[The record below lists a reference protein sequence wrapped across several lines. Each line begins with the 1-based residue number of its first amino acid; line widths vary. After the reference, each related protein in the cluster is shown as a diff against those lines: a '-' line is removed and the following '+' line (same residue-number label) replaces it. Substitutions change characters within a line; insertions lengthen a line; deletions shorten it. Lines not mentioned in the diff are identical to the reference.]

1 MLINMV
7 KAVTTR
13 SGRRNT
19 TLVEGTKKQP
29 PLRMDLN
36 TDNTPRTKVSKE
48 TANNNCEE
56 NSRDISVKEMQS
68 MDPFCKRIMKRL
80 LNKTAPK
87 HELDTF
93 FIHNGLLYRYA
104 SDHSKD
110 FCALVIPKAW
120 RYMILVETHD
130 KMGHQGN
137 NRTYYLIKRQYY
149 WKGMAKDVKDYI
161 QRCPACRQEKARVQ
175 SYPLHMM
182 EIPDQPFDKI
192 AMDLVTDFTESNKRN
207 NCILTITDLLTGWL
221 EAIPIL
227 NKSADTIT
235 KAFIRHYLPRHLCP
249 QFILLDNGTELKNQ
263 TFNRVTKPLGIKR
276 IFSAPYHPQCNGKL
290 ETFHKFLKSTLKKM
304 CAEDQDNWDDYIE
317 QVLGTYREIPNLT
330 TGESPFF
337 SVYRRDGNQPPHQL
351 LQPLTRFLGD
361 PELGLLC
368 LNQHRLSLSIAK
380 KYLDNHR
387 FLTAE
392 KMTDRAEPGFKVGDS
407 VYFKNKTPGKWD
419 LKWRAGYRIIPIE
432 CKGHYLHIENQVTGK
447 IRSCNVKD
455 VVLEPISELWN
466 VNPEFGRASK
476 FINHLN
482 NLPDFTPDTQ

>member
-13 SGRRNT
+13 SGMRNT
-19 TLVEGTKKQP
+19 TPVERTKKQP
-29 PLRMDLN
+29 PLRMDIN
-36 TDNTPRTKVSKE
+36 TDNTPRTEVSKE
-48 TANNNCEE
+48 TTSNNCED
-56 NSRDISVKEMQS
+56 NSRDTSVKEMQS
-68 MDPFCKRIMKRL
+68 TDPFCKRIMKRL

-120 RYMILVETHD
+120 RYMILVEAHD

-137 NRTYYLIKRQYY
+137 NRTYSLIKQQYY
-149 WKGMAKDVKDYI
+149 WKGMAKDVKDYL
-161 QRCPACRQEKARVQ
+161 QRCPACQQEKARVQ
-175 SYPLHMM
+175 SYPLHMT
-182 EIPDQPFDKI
+182 EIPDRPFNKI
-192 AMDLVTDFTESNKRN
+192 TMDLVTDFTESKKGNKH
-207 NCILTITDLLTGWL
+207 ILTIIDLLTGWP
-221 EAIPIL
+221 EAIPIP

-235 KAFIRHYLPRHLCP
+235 KAFVRHYLPRHLCP
-249 QFILLDNGTELKNQ
+249 KFILSDNGMEFKNQ
-263 TFNRVTKPLGIKR
+263 TFDTVMKDLSIER
-276 IFSAPYHPQCNGKL
+276 IFSTPYHPQSNGKL
-290 ETFHKFLKSTLKKM
+290 ETFHKFLKPTLKKM

-317 QVLGTYREIPNLT
+317 QVLGTYRSSKPN
-330 TGESPFF
+330 
-337 SVYRRDGNQPPHQL
+337 YRRITILLVYGRDGYQPLHQL

-361 PELGLLC
+361 PDSGLLC
-368 LNQHRLSLSIAK
+368 LNQHQLSLSIAK
-380 KYLDNHR
+380 KYLDDHR

-392 KMTDRAEPGFKVGDS
+392 KTTDRAEPGFKVGDR

-419 LKWRAGYRIIPIE
+419 LKWRAGYRIIRIE
-432 CKGHYLHIENQVTGK
+432 HEGCYLHIENQATGK
-447 IRSCNVKD
+447 MRSCNVKD

-482 NLPDFTPDTQ
+482 NLPDFTPDAP